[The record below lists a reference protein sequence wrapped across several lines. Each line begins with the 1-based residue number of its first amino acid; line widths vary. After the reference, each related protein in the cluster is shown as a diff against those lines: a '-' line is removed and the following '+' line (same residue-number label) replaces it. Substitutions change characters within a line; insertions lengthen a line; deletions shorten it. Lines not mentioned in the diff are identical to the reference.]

1 MYEKIIKKTSP
12 KEDALKACVMHHN
25 SIKNELHSSQKNKQI
40 QPSRLGNYS
49 ASLGESLGAA
59 ANSPIPITTIII
71 DIIWEVEKMPRLPL

>member
-12 KEDALKACVMHHN
+12 KEDALKASVMYHN
-25 SIKNELHSSQKNKQI
+25 SIKYELHSSQKNKQI
-40 QPSRLGNYS
+40 QPSRLSNYS

-59 ANSPIPITTIII
+59 TNSPIPITTIII